1 MAVSGTPVRDPAV
14 ARHGYERVLR
24 ARLADARFFFEE
36 DGKRRLVDRIE
47 DLGRRTYQARL
58 GSELDRIHRIGA
70 VASDLA
76 RVLGKDDLVPDVLE
90 VARLCKTDLTTGM
103 VGEFPELQGIMGG
116 HYARLEGM
124 RPAIA
129 DAIEDHYRPLGA
141 SGEMPRGDLG
151 ALVGVSDRLHQLVGI
166 IGVGEK
172 ATGAADPYGLRRAAI
187 GILRIVQARGWHLSL
202 AAAVE
207 RTLDA
212 LAGVRLSADRA
223 VVASQVRD
231 FLRGRLRALWSDEF
245 PGDLVDAVLAA
256 GFDDAVDARQR
267 LEALSAIKARP
278 DFVPLAVAFKR
289 VANIREKAGEGA
301 GAAVEPALLREDA
314 EAALLEALV
323 RVEAEVA
330 EMRRARDYAAVLRAV
345 ASLKPAVDWF
355 FEQVLVMADDPAI
368 RANRLGLMKRV
379 SDLFGDVA
387 DFRKIQAEVPPAGGD
402 ETGT

>member
-1 MAVSGTPVRDPAV
+1 
-14 ARHGYERVLR
+14 
-24 ARLADARFFFEE
+24 
-36 DGKRRLVDRIE
+36 
-47 DLGRRTYQARL
+47 
-58 GSELDRIHRIGA
+58 
-70 VASDLA
+70 
-76 RVLGKDDLVPDVLE
+76 
-90 VARLCKTDLTTGM
+90 
-103 VGEFPELQGIMGG
+103 
-116 HYARLEGM
+116 
-124 RPAIA
+124 
-129 DAIEDHYRPLGA
+129 
-141 SGEMPRGDLG
+141 
-151 ALVGVSDRLHQLVGI
+151 
-166 IGVGEK
+166 
-172 ATGAADPYGLRRAAI
+172 
-187 GILRIVQARGWHLSL
+187 
-202 AAAVE
+202 
-207 RTLDA
+207 
-212 LAGVRLSADRA
+212 

-314 EAALLEALV
+314 EAALLEELV

-345 ASLKPAVDWF
+345 ASLKPAVDRF

-368 RANRLGLMKRV
+368 RTNRLGLMKRV

-387 DFRKIQAEVPPAGGD
+387 DFRKIQAELPAAGGGGI
-402 ETGT
+402 GT